1 MNRKLCWNAEWRA
14 ATEMVLAGGGG
25 WWLGGDPESVCLIPR
40 ANPVN
45 VQLYEALYLTR
56 YVQLASLLLNR

>member
-1 MNRKLCWNAEWRA
+1 
-14 ATEMVLAGGGG
+14 MVLAGGVVGVVVG
-25 WWLGGDPESVCLIPR
+25 SAIEIIDEGGGDPESVCLIPR

>member
-1 MNRKLCWNAEWRA
+1 MNRKLCWNAEWRG
-14 ATEMVLAGGGG
+14 ATEMVLAGGVV
-25 WWLGGDPESVCLIPR
+25 GGDPESVCLIPR

>member
-1 MNRKLCWNAEWRA
+1 
-14 ATEMVLAGGGG
+14 MVVGSAIEIIDGG
-25 WWLGGDPESVCLIPR
+25 WGGDPESVCLIPR